1 MKDIYTLEDVDYIEF
16 QTSDYSIFRVERN
29 IIKEFSLK
37 LKYDKVDV
45 SICSDN
51 LIEDILL
58 VDNMLLV
65 ANVANIYPVDNFYYN
80 DDYEKEMKSITQ
92 IDVHLEDE
100 KVISA
105 YVNMSNKDNNEN
117 QVNEYFDRD
126 GENLLLI
133 SIEDK

>member
-1 MKDIYTLEDVDYIEF
+1 M
-16 QTSDYSIFRVERN
+16 ERN

-37 LKYDKVDV
+37 LKYDKVDT

-58 VDNMLLV
+58 VDNMLLITD
-65 ANVANIYPVDNFYYN
+65 VANIYPVDNPYCG
-80 DDYEKEMKSITQ
+80 DDYEEEMKSISQ
-92 IDVHLEDE
+92 IEVYQKDGT
-100 KVISA
+100 VISA
-105 YVNMSNKDNNEN
+105 YVNMSDKDNNEN
-117 QVNEYFDRD
+117 QIAEYFDSN

>member
-58 VDNMLLV
+58 VDNMLLITD
-65 ANVANIYPVDNFYYN
+65 VANIYPVDNPYCG
-80 DDYEKEMKSITQ
+80 DDYEEEMKSITQ

-117 QVNEYFDRD
+117 QVNEYFDRN

>member
-16 QTSDYSIFRVERN
+16 QTSDYSVFRVERDTM
-29 IIKEFSLK
+29 KEFSLE
-37 LKYDKVDV
+37 LKYDKVDI

-58 VDNMLLV
+58 VDNMLLITD
-65 ANVANIYPVDNFYYN
+65 VANIYPVDNPYCG
-80 DDYEKEMKSITQ
+80 DDYEEEMKSISQ
-92 IDVHLEDE
+92 IEVYQKDGT
-100 KVISA
+100 VISA
-105 YVNMSNKDNNEN
+105 YVNMSDKDNNEN
-117 QVNEYFDRD
+117 QIAEYFDRN

>member
-1 MKDIYTLEDVDYIEF
+1 MKDTYTLEDVDYIEF
-16 QTSDYSIFRVERN
+16 QTSDYSVFRVERDTM
-29 IIKEFSLK
+29 KEFSLK

-58 VDNMLLV
+58 VDNMLLITD
-65 ANVANIYPVDNFYYN
+65 VANIYPVDNPYCG
-80 DDYEKEMKSITQ
+80 DDYEEEMKSISQ
-92 IDVHLEDE
+92 IEVYQKDGT
-100 KVISA
+100 VISA
-105 YVNMSNKDNNEN
+105 YVNMSDKDNNEN
-117 QVNEYFDRD
+117 QIAEYFDRN

>member
-16 QTSDYSIFRVERN
+16 QTSDYSVFRVERN

-37 LKYDKVDV
+37 LKYDKVDA

-58 VDNMLLV
+58 VDNMLLITD
-65 ANVANIYPVDNFYYN
+65 VANIYPVYN
-80 DDYEKEMKSITQ
+80 PYCGDDYEKEMKSISQ
-92 IDVHLEDE
+92 IEVYQKDGTI
-100 KVISA
+100 ISA
-105 YVNMSNKDNNEN
+105 YVNMSDKDNNEN
-117 QVNEYFDRD
+117 QIAEYFDSN

>member
-37 LKYDKVDV
+37 LKYDKVDT

-65 ANVANIYPVDNFYYN
+65 IDVANICPVDNPYCG
-80 DDYEKEMKSITQ
+80 DGCEGEMKSITQ

-117 QVNEYFDRD
+117 QVNEYFDRN
-126 GENLLLI
+126 GETLLLI

>member
-16 QTSDYSIFRVERN
+16 QTSDYSVFRVERN

-37 LKYDKVDV
+37 LKYDKVDT

-65 ANVANIYPVDNFYYN
+65 TDVANIYPIDNPYCG
-80 DDYEKEMKSITQ
+80 DDYEEEMKSISQ
-92 IDVHLEDE
+92 IEVYL
-100 KVISA
+100 KNGTVISA
-105 YVNMSNKDNNEN
+105 YVNMSDKENNEN
-117 QVNEYFDRD
+117 QTTEYFDSN

>member
-16 QTSDYSIFRVERN
+16 QTSDYSVFRVERDTM
-29 IIKEFSLK
+29 KEFSLE
-37 LKYDKVDV
+37 LKYDKVDI

-58 VDNMLLV
+58 VDNMLLITD
-65 ANVANIYPVDNFYYN
+65 VANIYPVDNPYCG
-80 DDYEKEMKSITQ
+80 DDYEEEMKSISQ
-92 IDVHLEDE
+92 IEVYQKDGT
-100 KVISA
+100 VISA
-105 YVNMSNKDNNEN
+105 YVNMSDKDNNEN
-117 QVNEYFDRD
+117 QIAEYFDIN

>member
-37 LKYDKVDV
+37 LKYDKVDT

-65 ANVANIYPVDNFYYN
+65 ANVANIYPVDNFY
-80 DDYEKEMKSITQ
+80 
-92 IDVHLEDE
+92 
-100 KVISA
+100 
-105 YVNMSNKDNNEN
+105 
-117 QVNEYFDRD
+117 
-126 GENLLLI
+126 
-133 SIEDK
+133 

>member
-16 QTSDYSIFRVERN
+16 QTSDYSVFRVERDTM
-29 IIKEFSLK
+29 KEFSLK

-58 VDNMLLV
+58 VDNMLLITD
-65 ANVANIYPVDNFYYN
+65 VANIYPVDNPYCG
-80 DDYEKEMKSITQ
+80 DDYEEEMKSISQ
-92 IDVHLEDE
+92 IEVYQKDGT
-100 KVISA
+100 VISA
-105 YVNMSNKDNNEN
+105 YVNMSDKDNNEN
-117 QVNEYFDRD
+117 QIAEYFDRN

>member
-16 QTSDYSIFRVERN
+16 QTSDYSVFRVERDVM
-29 IIKEFSLK
+29 KEFSLK
-37 LKYDKVDV
+37 LKYDKVDT
-45 SICSDN
+45 SACSDSLFEN
-51 LIEDILL
+51 ILL

-65 ANVANIYPVDNFYYN
+65 TNVANIYPADNFYYN
-80 DDYEKEMKSITQ
+80 DDYEEEMKSITQ

-117 QVNEYFDRD
+117 QVNEYFDRN
-126 GENLLLI
+126 GETLLLI
-133 SIEDK
+133 SIIDK

>member
-51 LIEDILL
+51 
-58 VDNMLLV
+58 
-65 ANVANIYPVDNFYYN
+65 
-80 DDYEKEMKSITQ
+80 
-92 IDVHLEDE
+92 
-100 KVISA
+100 
-105 YVNMSNKDNNEN
+105 
-117 QVNEYFDRD
+117 
-126 GENLLLI
+126 
-133 SIEDK
+133 

>member
-16 QTSDYSIFRVERN
+16 QTSDYNVFRVERN

-37 LKYDKVDV
+37 LKYDKVDT

-58 VDNMLLV
+58 VDNMLLITD
-65 ANVANIYPVDNFYYN
+65 VANIYLVDNPYCG
-80 DDYEKEMKSITQ
+80 DDYEEEMKSISQ
-92 IDVHLEDE
+92 IEVYQKDGTI
-100 KVISA
+100 ISA
-105 YVNMSNKDNNEN
+105 YVNMSDKNNNEN
-117 QVNEYFDRD
+117 QIAEYFDSN

>member
-58 VDNMLLV
+58 VDNMLLM

-80 DDYEKEMKSITQ
+80 DDYKEEMKSITQ

-117 QVNEYFDRD
+117 QVNEYFDRN

>member
-16 QTSDYSIFRVERN
+16 QTSDYSVFRVERN

-37 LKYDKVDV
+37 LKYDKVDT

-58 VDNMLLV
+58 VDNMLLITD
-65 ANVANIYPVDNFYYN
+65 VANIYPVDNPYCG
-80 DDYEKEMKSITQ
+80 DDYEEEMKSISQ
-92 IDVHLEDE
+92 IEVYQKDGT
-100 KVISA
+100 VISA
-105 YVNMSNKDNNEN
+105 YVNMSDKDNNEN
-117 QVNEYFDRD
+117 QIAEYFDSN

>member
-65 ANVANIYPVDNFYYN
+65 VNVANIYPVDNFYYN
-80 DDYEKEMKSITQ
+80 DDYEEEMKSITQ

-117 QVNEYFDRD
+117 QVNEYFDRN
-126 GENLLLI
+126 GENLLSI

>member
-16 QTSDYSIFRVERN
+16 QTSDYSVFRVERDTM
-29 IIKEFSLK
+29 KEFSLE

-58 VDNMLLV
+58 VDNMLLITD
-65 ANVANIYPVDNFYYN
+65 VANIYPVDNPYCG
-80 DDYEKEMKSITQ
+80 DDYEEEMKSISQ
-92 IDVHLEDE
+92 IEVYQKDGT
-100 KVISA
+100 VISA
-105 YVNMSNKDNNEN
+105 YVNMSDKDNNEN
-117 QVNEYFDRD
+117 QIAEYFDRN

>member
-16 QTSDYSIFRVERN
+16 QTSDYSVFRVERDTM
-29 IIKEFSLK
+29 KEFSLK

-65 ANVANIYPVDNFYYN
+65 ANVANICPVDNFYYD
-80 DDYEKEMKSITQ
+80 DDYEEEMKSITQ

-117 QVNEYFDRD
+117 QVNEYFDRN

>member
-80 DDYEKEMKSITQ
+80 DDYEEEMKSITQ

-105 YVNMSNKDNNEN
+105 YVNMSNQDNNEN
-117 QVNEYFDRD
+117 QVNEYFDRN

>member
-16 QTSDYSIFRVERN
+16 QTSDYSVFRVERDTM
-29 IIKEFSLK
+29 KEFSLE
-37 LKYDKVDV
+37 LKYDKVDTSV
-45 SICSDN
+45 CSDN
-51 LIEDILL
+51 LFENILL

-65 ANVANIYPVDNFYYN
+65 ANVANIYPVDNFSYH
-80 DDYEKEMKSITQ
+80 DDYEEEMKSITH

-117 QVNEYFDRD
+117 QVNEYFDRN

>member
-1 MKDIYTLEDVDYIEF
+1 MKDIYTLEDIDYIEF
-16 QTSDYSIFRVERN
+16 QTSDYSVFRVERN

-37 LKYDKVDV
+37 LKYDKVDT

-65 ANVANIYPVDNFYYN
+65 IDVANIYPVDNFYYN
-80 DDYEKEMKSITQ
+80 DDYEEEMKSITQ

-117 QVNEYFDRD
+117 QVNEYFDRN

>member
-65 ANVANIYPVDNFYYN
+65 VNVANIYPVDNFYYN
-80 DDYEKEMKSITQ
+80 DDYEGEMKSITQ

-117 QVNEYFDRD
+117 QVNEYFDRN

>member
-16 QTSDYSIFRVERN
+16 QTLDCSVFRVERN

-37 LKYDKVDV
+37 LKYDKVDT

-58 VDNMLLV
+58 VDNMLLITD
-65 ANVANIYPVDNFYYN
+65 VANIYPVDNPYCG
-80 DDYEKEMKSITQ
+80 DDYEEEMKSISQ
-92 IDVHLEDE
+92 IEVYQKDGT
-100 KVISA
+100 VISA
-105 YVNMSNKDNNEN
+105 YVNMSDKDNNEN
-117 QVNEYFDRD
+117 QIAEYFDSN

>member
-58 VDNMLLV
+58 VDNMLLITDV
-65 ANVANIYPVDNFYYN
+65 KNIYPVDNPYCG
-80 DDYEKEMKSITQ
+80 DDYQEEMKSISQ
-92 IDVHLEDE
+92 IEVYQKDGT
-100 KVISA
+100 VISA
-105 YVNMSNKDNNEN
+105 YVNMSDKDNNEN
-117 QVNEYFDRD
+117 QIAEYFDSN

>member
-16 QTSDYSIFRVERN
+16 QTSDYSVFRVERDTM
-29 IIKEFSLK
+29 KEFSLE
-37 LKYDKVDV
+37 LKYDKVDI

-58 VDNMLLV
+58 VDNMLLITD
-65 ANVANIYPVDNFYYN
+65 VANIYPVDNPYCG
-80 DDYEKEMKSITQ
+80 DDYEEEMKSISQ
-92 IDVHLEDE
+92 IEVYQKDVT
-100 KVISA
+100 VISA
-105 YVNMSNKDNNEN
+105 YVNMSDKDNNEN
-117 QVNEYFDRD
+117 QIAEYFDRN